1 MTQQTASPTSF
12 SVRSPATAGNIGVGF
27 DCLALTLDLWNEAH
41 IELGGDGIRV
51 ELEGE
56 YHEHIPAD
64 ETNLIVHTMY
74 RRLNELGVPRPKGM
88 KITCVNN
95 IPPNSGLGSSS
106 SALAIGLIAAD
117 TVAGHAWTDV
127 ELMQKVAHFEGHA
140 DNAAGVAFGGLALV
154 VSRHDEYLWRTYQV
168 PPLHMV
174 VITPPAHYSTRQAR
188 ALLPQAVPLADA
200 VFNMG
205 RLPLVIEALRDG
217 NLELL
222 SDVVDDRLHQ
232 RYRLAL
238 TPGAEE
244 ALSVATEAGAIGAVV
259 SGSGPSLL
267 AFVRDVAEAERV
279 GVAMLEEFQVA
290 DVDAQIRVLTTSNDA
305 SGLFDAADVS
315 G

>member
-1 MTQQTASPTSF
+1 
-12 SVRSPATAGNIGVGF
+12 
-27 DCLALTLDLWNEAH
+27 
-41 IELGGDGIRV
+41 
-51 ELEGE
+51 
-56 YHEHIPAD
+56 
-64 ETNLIVHTMY
+64 
-74 RRLNELGVPRPKGM
+74 
-88 KITCVNN
+88 
-95 IPPNSGLGSSS
+95 
-106 SALAIGLIAAD
+106 
-117 TVAGHAWTDV
+117 
-127 ELMQKVAHFEGHA
+127 
-140 DNAAGVAFGGLALV
+140 
-154 VSRHDEYLWRTYQV
+154 
-168 PPLHMV
+168 
-174 VITPPAHYSTRQAR
+174 
-188 ALLPQAVPLADA
+188 
-200 VFNMG
+200 MG

-279 GVAMLEEFQVA
+279 GVAMLEEFHVA